1 MPSRARG
8 ARVIASRAAL
18 AGLLG
23 TLILGSVGTAS
34 AAASRS
40 QWSVFE
46 DHPHLVYSPPAKR
59 EALLNEVKDLG
70 ADTIRVEVKWN
81 EVAPSPSSRTRPT
94 FDATDPHQYPGFGP
108 YDALITSAA
117 AKAFRILIT
126 ITGDAPR
133 WATVGER
140 GDNYRPEPDEYARF
154 VAAVGKRYSGAI
166 LGLPKV
172 AYFSIWNEPNH
183 QNFIKPTRDAPL
195 IYRELVDVAI
205 PALQRSA
212 AAEAKIFVGELKP
225 TSRKGV
231 GPKKFIQDW
240 LCLDERYR
248 KLRGRAARKK
258 ACKSFKKIDADGF
271 AHHPYGPTELRPKKQ
286 DILNMNVIRRL
297 GTILDKAA
305 KAKRLP
311 RKLPIYNTEFGLQ
324 SNPPDIFVGTSPE
337 RQAALINEKE
347 EFSYRYA
354 RLKSFSQY
362 QLYDDPARS
371 GPAAVK
377 WSGFQTGLR
386 FSNGDKKPAYDAFR
400 FPIVVRDTRR
410 SVTIWGRVRPGGGA
424 RYVQLQKRS
433 GSRYVNSG
441 GRIATNSAGYFAR
454 KKESGKYRFLAYVRE
469 GSGYKL
475 LGTSRAA
482 NPKRLATR

>member
-1 MPSRARG
+1 MILGGVATTSAS
-8 ARVIASRAAL
+8 ASRN
-18 AGLLG
+18 
-23 TLILGSVGTAS
+23 
-34 AAASRS
+34 

-46 DHPHLVYSPPAKR
+46 DHPHLVYSTALRR
-59 EALLNEVKDLG
+59 ETLLTEVKDLG
-70 ADTIRVEVKWN
+70 ADTLRVEVKWN
-81 EVAPSPSSRTRPT
+81 EVAPNPSSRSRPS
-94 FDATDPHQYPGFGP
+94 FDPTDPHQYPGFGP
-108 YDALITSAA
+108 YDELITSAN
-117 AKAFRILIT
+117 AKGFRILLT
-126 ITGDAPR
+126 LTGDAPR
-133 WATVGER
+133 WATDGGR
-140 GDNYRPEPDEYARF
+140 GDNYRPEPEEYANF
-154 VAAVGKRYSGAI
+154 VAAVAKRYSGTV

-172 AYFSIWNEPNH
+172 IYFSIWNEPNH
-183 QNFIKPTRDAPL
+183 QNFIKPTRHAPV
-195 IYRELVDVAI
+195 IYRELVDVGI
-205 PALQRSA
+205 PALRRSA
-212 AAEAKIFVGELKP
+212 APEAKVFVGELKP

-240 LCLDERYR
+240 LCLDDSYR
-248 KLRGRAARKK
+248 KLKGRAARKK
-258 ACKSFKKIDADGF
+258 DCSSFKKIDADGF
-271 AHHPYGPTELRPKKQ
+271 AHHPYGPTELRPRKQ
-286 DILNMNVIRRL
+286 DIINMNVIRRL
-297 GTILDKAA
+297 GSILDKAA

-386 FSNGDKKPAYDAFR
+386 FSNGNKKPAYDAFR
-400 FPIVVRDTRR
+400 FPIVVRETSR
-410 SVTIWGRVRPGGGA
+410 SVAVWGRVRPGPGA
-424 RYVQLQKRS
+424 RFVQLQRRK
-433 GSRYVNSG
+433 GSRYVDSG
-441 GRIATNSAGYFAR
+441 GRFQTNSAGYFA
-454 KKESGKYRFLAYVRE
+454 KKKPSGTYRFLAYVRD

-482 NPKRLATR
+482 NPKKLALR